1 MEHSLNSARQTLRVG
16 KVRLYNYLDSLGI
29 EPVLNGKSKLITDDQ
44 LNEIRKAIQEER
56 LSQNNSE
63 DCLQNNQKKTRTV
76 LEDKQTCSE
85 TTSQDN
91 QNKNSIYSDLRDE
104 IVHLRKLLESEQ
116 RERQEKDKQHNE
128 VLKEFNQ
135 STERFQAMLLQLQ
148 TKNNE
153 LNQKLLESPTEWP
166 EINLHKTTSK
176 DSEVVSPVPEQSVQP
191 QNNLLTTIV
200 WIIAGT
206 ALTLTAIE
214 FGGFSVRDFVE
225 NLTAS
230 KML

>member
-1 MEHSLNSARQTLRVG
+1 
-16 KVRLYNYLDSLGI
+16 
-29 EPVLNGKSKLITDDQ
+29 
-44 LNEIRKAIQEER
+44 
-56 LSQNNSE
+56 
-63 DCLQNNQKKTRTV
+63 
-76 LEDKQTCSE
+76 
-85 TTSQDN
+85 
-91 QNKNSIYSDLRDE
+91 
-104 IVHLRKLLESEQ
+104 
-116 RERQEKDKQHNE
+116 
-128 VLKEFNQ
+128 
-135 STERFQAMLLQLQ
+135 
-148 TKNNE
+148 

-166 EINLHKTTSK
+166 EINLHKTTFK